1 MNTTFKW
8 RPEEEH
14 LLRILLPTNS
24 QREIAEQINRRH
36 DQGLPGFPC
45 ERTEEAIR
53 KKISREALNPVT
65 FKEYRTINPL
75 TERARKIA
83 AIQKEY
89 EDESEDYN
97 VGRPT
102 SAGVKILTLSDIHF
116 PYARV
121 DYLME
126 AVKAHE
132 DADICVLNGDIF
144 EGHVFSTFEKH
155 KRIAALHEYQAAF
168 EFVNLCAELFPKV
181 YLIAGNHDVRSAK
194 ALAREGF
201 EQEASQIF
209 RPDLLARL
217 ANGEMLDETGLL
229 VDRKD
234 FSNVFYDQRESWYLR
249 IGRTIFA
256 HPHGR
261 GGGKPGAT
269 VQTVAN
275 YFNSRYQH
283 GAIDCVVI
291 GHVHKFYKGIHA
303 QQLLIEQGC
312 LSGLM
317 TYAHSPKLEFFGGA
331 VNGYAVVYQ
340 DEEGNCDFNKS
351 GPVYLGYVMPPKKS
365 VI

>member
-1 MNTTFKW
+1 MSTTYKW

-14 LLRILLPTNS
+14 LLRLLLPTNS
-24 QREIAEQINRRH
+24 YREIAEQLNRRH
-36 DQGLPGFPC
+36 DQGLKGFPS

-53 KKISREALNPVT
+53 KKVAREGLNAET
-65 FKEYRTINPL
+65 FVNYAKANPIVNRF
-75 TERARKIA
+75 EKIQK
-83 AIQKEY
+83 IQKEY
-89 EDESEDYN
+89 IEQSEDYN
-97 VGRPT
+97 VGLT
-102 SAGVKILTLSDIHF
+102 SVNTLKILSLSDIHF

-121 DYLME
+121 DYLLE
-126 AVKAHE
+126 AIEKHE

-155 KRIAALHEYQAAF
+155 KRVAALHEYQAAF
-168 EFVNLCAELFPKV
+168 EFINMCAETFPRV
-181 YLIAGNHDVRSAK
+181 YIVAGNHDVRSSK
-194 ALAREGF
+194 YLGRMGIEN
-201 EQEASQIF
+201 EASQIF

-217 ANGEMLDETGLL
+217 ANGELLDETGLL
-229 VDRKD
+229 IDHKD

-249 IGRTIFA
+249 IGKTIFA

-275 YFNSRYQH
+275 YFNSRYRE
-283 GAIDCVVI
+283 GDIDCVVI
-291 GHVHKFYKGIHA
+291 GHTHKWYKGIHA

-340 DEEGNCDFNKS
+340 DDEGSCDFNQS

-365 VI
+365 VV